1 MAEDR
6 IIVQLGDNLVALSVP
21 EIEDGDVW
29 KAIEIYDKRHG
40 TDLWDMLDESTILG
54 VNLPEYSSVPEI
66 GIVESK
72 ITGARARRI
81 VEEARN
87 TEQWDNDGQDDDR
100 WYAVQKG
107 VTSDGWPFKAR
118 YAFPLGYEPE
128 DDEDCWTQIEGV
140 TVVGPAVSKER
151 IRELDERMPDL
162 IMRFGLSPR
171 EAQAVILSDMGKGP
185 QEIADILGEMLGIS
199 MTRQSITNALR
210 KARIKMAIDQD

>member
-6 IIVQLGDNLVALSVP
+6 IIVQLGDNLVALIVP
-21 EIEDGDVW
+21 EIEDDDVW
-29 KAIEIYDKRHG
+29 RAIEIYDEKHG
-40 TDLWDMLDESTILG
+40 TDLWDMLDESTVLG
-54 VNLPEYSSVPEI
+54 VNLSEYSSVPEI
-66 GIVESK
+66 EIVESR

-87 TEQWDNDGQDDDR
+87 TAQWDNDGQNDSK
-100 WYAVQKG
+100 WFAIQKG
-107 VTSDGWPFKAR
+107 ITADGWPFNVR
-118 YAFPLGYEPE
+118 YSFPLGFEPE
-128 DDEDCWTQIEGV
+128 GDEDCWAHIEGV
-140 TVVGPAVSKER
+140 TVVGPTMSKER